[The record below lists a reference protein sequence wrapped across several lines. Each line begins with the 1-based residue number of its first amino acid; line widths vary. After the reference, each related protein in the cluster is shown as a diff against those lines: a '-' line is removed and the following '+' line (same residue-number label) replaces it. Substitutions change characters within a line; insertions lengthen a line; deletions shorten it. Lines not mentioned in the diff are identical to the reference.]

1 MDPVNGTAVTA
12 HSRHLGIDAIRV
24 LSISHRTAPLAD
36 LERMA
41 LAPASRVALRQRL
54 AARGIDAV
62 LVCTCNRTELY
73 WHSRG
78 PADDDEAAAAFLA
91 AAQPGA
97 PLNPGSFERA
107 AGLAAAAHLFRVTA
121 GLESLVLGEGEIM
134 GQAREAIES
143 AEQNGGAGLTL
154 PYLFRAAIRFGGL
167 ARSETRISAGA
178 LSVASA
184 AVQLLARVHEDLGA
198 CRVVVIGAGMTGLKA
213 ARHLVAERV
222 GHVVLLNRTLERAQQ
237 AAAELGV
244 EAGSLDELERRIA
257 EADAVIA
264 AAQVESPLVTPEL
277 LRAALPARRAGP
289 LALLDLSLPRAI
301 ASECAAIPGVV
312 LHDLSGFEQVV
323 AFNRA
328 RREREIPRVEALLA
342 RELEIFETRMRE
354 SRVRPLVAELRLR
367 AEEIRRDEMER
378 ARAQDGVDGE
388 ALDRV
393 TRRLVDRLL
402 RVPSQALRSGDLA
415 LDPQHTVYLR
425 ALFGLSTP
433 DGNGDGHH

>member
-1 MDPVNGTAVTA
+1 
-12 HSRHLGIDAIRV
+12 V
-24 LSISHRTAPLAD
+24 LL
-36 LERMA
+36 
-41 LAPASRVALRQRL
+41 
-54 AARGIDAV
+54 
-62 LVCTCNRTELY
+62 CTCNRTELY

-78 PADDDEAAAAFLA
+78 PADDREAAEALLA
-91 AAQPGA
+91 AAQPG
-97 PLNPGSFERA
+97 PEPGPESFQEA
-107 AGLAAAAHLFRVTA
+107 AGRAAAAHLFRVAA
-121 GLESLVLGEGEIM
+121 GLESLVLGEGEIL
-134 GQAREAIES
+134 GQAREAIEG
-143 AEQNGGAGLTL
+143 AEQDGGAGFSL

-213 ARHLVAERV
+213 ARHLIAERA
-222 GHVVLLNRTLERAQQ
+222 GQVVLLNRTRERAQQ

-244 EAGSLDELERRIA
+244 EAGSLDELPRRIA

-277 LRAALPARRAGP
+277 LRTALPARRAGT
-289 LALLDLSLPRAI
+289 LALLDLSMPRAI
-301 ASECAAIPGVV
+301 ASECAALPGVV

-328 RREREIPRVEALLA
+328 RREREIPRVEALLE
-342 RELEIFETRMRE
+342 RELEVFETRMRE

-367 AEEIRRDEMER
+367 AEEIRREELER
-378 ARAQDGVDGE
+378 ARGQEAGVDGE

-402 RVPSQALRSGDLA
+402 SVPSQALRSGDLA
-415 LDPQHTVYLR
+415 LDPQHTGYLR
-425 ALFGLSTP
+425 ALFGLAAR
-433 DGNGDGHH
+433 DGNGDGND